1 MVKCVIS
8 AYFKF
13 VVRFRSVVAF
23 CLKSTN
29 VLCTIDIGFDSLQET
44 GEFLCGF

>member
-1 MVKCVIS
+1 MIKCVIS

-13 VVRFRSVVAF
+13 VIRFRIVAAF

-29 VLCTIDIGFDSLQET
+29 VLCTIDVGKLVNFYVDFNL
-44 GEFLCGF
+44 